1 MHPSATLYFGKE
13 SRVAIAAPLHVNQD
27 GIGYE
32 QEAVRLLPAGYS
44 LADLGD
50 ALKQALAAFS
60 KRPCDLRLCKKT
72 DWPAFRASGLSSV
85 ARFERE
91 FLPVSVEYLNPSGA
105 VARAEV
111 SLPDE
116 EDLGICCTFNPRLPA
131 EDLGRRLTALL
142 RVFAHAS
149 KAEPDGPANRSQP
162 IGPGTNR
169 TPPAAGS
176 GG

>member
-1 MHPSATLYFGKE
+1 MHPSAILYFGRE
-13 SRVAIAAPLHVNQD
+13 SHVALVAAMHVNQD

-32 QEAVRLLPAGYS
+32 QEVVRVLPAGYS

-50 ALKQALAAFS
+50 ALKRALSAFS
-60 KRPCDLRLCKKT
+60 ERPCDLRLCKKS

-91 FLPVSVEYLNPSGA
+91 FLPVSVEYLNASGA

-116 EDLGICCTFNPRLPA
+116 EDLGICCTFNPRLPG

-149 KAEPDGPANRSQP
+149 KAEPSGLSQ
-162 IGPGTNR
+162 
-169 TPPAAGS
+169 
-176 GG
+176 